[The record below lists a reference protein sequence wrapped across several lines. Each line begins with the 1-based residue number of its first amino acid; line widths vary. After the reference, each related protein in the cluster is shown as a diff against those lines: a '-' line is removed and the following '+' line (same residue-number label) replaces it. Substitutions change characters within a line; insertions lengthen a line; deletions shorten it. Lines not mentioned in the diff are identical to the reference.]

1 VLRCSIDCAVRL
13 LEPIQLSMKYRVI
26 CAFALL
32 VASPPALLA
41 QRADSASA
49 HLTATITALDSAL
62 FAAFNACDVSAFES
76 FLTEDLEFYHD
87 FNGLAKPRTATVNA
101 IREGCAAKPLGRR
114 ELVPGT
120 LEVHVLRGFGA
131 IQIGVHRFFVR
142 TPNGERPGSTAKFI
156 HVWKN
161 DGGTWKI
168 ARVLSFDHVQ

>member
-1 VLRCSIDCAVRL
+1 MLHCSIHCVVCGAFSNQFHR
-13 LEPIQLSMKYRVI
+13 MNYRVT

-32 VASPPALLA
+32 IAAPSALIA

-49 HLTATITALDSAL
+49 QLAATITALDRSL
-62 FAAFNACDVSAFES
+62 FAALNACDVTAF
-76 FLTEDLEFYHD
+76 
-87 FNGLAKPRTATVNA
+87 
-101 IREGCAAKPLGRR
+101 
-114 ELVPGT
+114 
-120 LEVHVLRGFGA
+120 
-131 IQIGVHRFFVR
+131 GVHRFFVS

>member
-1 VLRCSIDCAVRL
+1 
-13 LEPIQLSMKYRVI
+13 
-26 CAFALL
+26 LL